1 VKSIY
6 DVNMLQ
12 NETYLRKKKVGDV
25 SAILST
31 EDHGELM
38 QSIAN
43 KTSSQFFHILPVP
56 NNSSKKSSRNGHSQN
71 GEIDADRIFLKN
83 VERSSKNITFSAF
96 KNG

>member
-12 NETYLRKKKVGDV
+12 NEPYLRKKNVGDV

-56 NNSSKKSSRNGHSQN
+56 NNSSEKSRNGHSQN

>member
-1 VKSIY
+1 
-6 DVNMLQ
+6 MLQ

-56 NNSSKKSSRNGHSQN
+56 NNSS
-71 GEIDADRIFLKN
+71 
-83 VERSSKNITFSAF
+83 
-96 KNG
+96 

>member
-1 VKSIY
+1 
-6 DVNMLQ
+6 MLQ
-12 NETYLRKKKVGDV
+12 NEPYLRKKNVGDV

-43 KTSSQFFHILPVP
+43 KTSSQFFHILHVP
-56 NNSSKKSSRNGHSQN
+56 NNSSEKSRNGHSQN